1 MELDRID
8 RAILREMQANA
19 RISNADLSGKIGL
32 SPSACLRRVQL
43 LERSG
48 LINGYTVLIDEER
61 MGYSASIFVQIEL
74 DRQNEDALQAF
85 EAAVEDCPEIVECYL
100 MAGQSDYIM
109 RVLVQD
115 LKDYERI
122 HQQSLSR
129 LPGVAR
135 LHSNFSIRNVVRRGI
150 PELAR

>member
-1 MELDRID
+1 MLDRID
-8 RAILREMQANA
+8 HAILREMQSNA
-19 RISNADLSGKIGL
+19 RISNAELAQRVGL
-32 SPSACLRRVQL
+32 SASACLRRVQL

-48 LINGYTVLIDEER
+48 VVTGYTVQLDEER
-61 MGYSASIFVQIEL
+61 LGFSASVFVQIEL
-74 DRQNEDALQAF
+74 DKQNEDALQAF
-85 EAAVEDCPEIVECYL
+85 EAAVAGCPEIVECYL

-109 RVLVQD
+109 RVLVRD

-122 HQQSLSR
+122 HQQHLAR

-150 PELAR
+150 TELAS